1 MSKRMRLGAWVV
13 ALVAAL
19 AVVVGGIGF
28 AFAASGD
35 TPPHAKTIKDNKDG
49 TYTVALNVT
58 GDAEKKPSK
67 ANVIV
72 IFDTS
77 SSMNTATGNTEVT
90 YTPTSSTGG
99 WYYQDN
105 LYGLIDG
112 EYRQLTRTVTGN
124 WLNQTYHFWYNGQEY
139 TGQRYTRQ
147 ESNQSRLQ
155 AAEEAVNGLAAA
167 LLEYNGKDGNP
178 DDTIEMALVDF
189 ANTAEI
195 AQQPTT
201 DYDTFAAVVNRR
213 DAGKTIA
220 EPTGRPALGPPT
232 TLISTTRIRPTS
244 SSFPTV
250 TPRSIC
256 RIQTTRSEA
265 EVDKRT
271 TTM

>member
-1 MSKRMRLGAWVV
+1 MGKNETKMQPVPLTTRKRKRPGFDARAGTPPSGFWHVGEASSAQGNGSKGLAMSKRLRLGAWVV

-19 AVVVGGIGF
+19 AVVVGGIGV

-112 EYRQLTRTVTGN
+112 EYRQLTRTVGN
-124 WLNQTYHFWYNGQEY
+124 WPNQTYHFWYNGQEY

-201 DYDTFAAVVNRR
+201 DYDTFVRH
-213 DAGKTIA
+213 
-220 EPTGRPALGPPT
+220 L
-232 TLISTTRIRPTS
+232 
-244 SSFPTV
+244 
-250 TPRSIC
+250 C
-256 RIQTTRSEA
+256 RCC
-265 EVDKRT
+265 
-271 TTM
+271 